1 MNRFLPLVLVA
12 LFLAGAPLTAQQAS
26 PTMILAT
33 TTSTQQ
39 TGLLD
44 VLLPAFTKATG
55 IMVKPIAVGT
65 GKAIELARNGDADA
79 VMVHA
84 RKLEDQFVA
93 EGFGIEAWDLMYND
107 FVLVGPASDPSGIKG
122 STAANAVFRKLA
134 AGQTRFVSRGDN
146 SGTHT
151 REKELWSEAGAT
163 MPAGLYM
170 EAGQGMTETLTMAN
184 ELLAYTLCDRATWLT
199 MRKKSALIPV
209 YENPTEL
216 KNAYGIMAVSSGKA
230 PKANTELGK
239 KLVEWVVSPAGQEII
254 QSFAIDG
261 EPLFHLSVKKR

>member
-1 MNRFLPLVLVA
+1 MNRYLAFVLVA
-12 LFLAGAPLTAQQAS
+12 LTLVAAPLAAQQAS
-26 PTMILAT
+26 PTMVLAT

-55 IMVKPIAVGT
+55 IVVKPIAVGT
-65 GKAIELARNGDADA
+65 GKALELARNGDADA

-84 RKLEDQFVA
+84 RKQEDRFVA
-93 EGFGIEAWDLMYND
+93 DGFGIEAWDLMYND
-107 FVLVGPASDPSGIKG
+107 FVLVGPASDPAGLKG
-122 STAANAVFRKLA
+122 STDINAVFRKLA

-163 MPAGLYM
+163 MPAALYM
-170 EAGQGMTETLTMAN
+170 EAGLGMTETLTMAS

-199 MRKKSALIPV
+199 MRKNSRSSFALAAS
-209 YENPTEL
+209 E
-216 KNAYGIMAVSSGKA
+216 AFAVS
-230 PKANTELGK
+230 
-239 KLVEWVVSPAGQEII
+239 
-254 QSFAIDG
+254 
-261 EPLFHLSVKKR
+261 